1 MAARGFWRQLRIL
14 ALLLVL
20 LFVAL
25 TAVQNRWRTTD
36 WDQPLWVAVHPIN
49 GDSSPAAERAIEG
62 LGTGRFGGI
71 EQFLAREGNR
81 YGVTLRQPVEL
92 HLAERVD
99 SRPPAPPADGAWWRV
114 AIWSLQLRYWAW
126 KTTRDEEVP
135 ADIELFVVYH
145 DPATR
150 PTLAHSYGIA
160 KALVGVANVFA
171 SRPARHRNQV
181 VICHEL
187 LHTLGATDKY
197 DPRTDQPLFPAGYAE
212 PERRPLLPQRKAEL
226 MAGRVPLSPS
236 RAEMPD
242 SLANVV
248 IGPQTAAEIGW

>member
-1 MAARGFWRQLRIL
+1 MASRSFWRQLRIL

-25 TAVQNRWRTTD
+25 TAAQNRWRTTD
-36 WDQPLWVAVHPIN
+36 WDQSLWVAVHPIN
-49 GDSSPAAERAIEG
+49 GDTSAAAARAIQG
-62 LGTGRFGGI
+62 LDRSRFSAI
-71 EQFLAREGNR
+71 EQFLAREAGR
-81 YGVTLRQPVEL
+81 YGVTLRRPVEL
-92 HLAERVD
+92 HLAERVG
-99 SRPPAPPADGAWWRV
+99 SPPPAPPADGAWWRV
-114 AIWSLQLRYWAW
+114 AIWSLQLRYWVW
-126 KTTRDEEVP
+126 KTTRDDEVP

-150 PTLAHSYGIA
+150 PTLAHSYGVA
-160 KALVGVANVFA
+160 KALAGVANVFA
-171 SRPARHRNQV
+171 PPSARPRNQI

-197 DPRTDQPLFPAGYAE
+197 DPHTDQPIFPAGYAE
-212 PERRPLLPQRKAEL
+212 PERRPLLPQQKAEL
-226 MAGRVPLSPS
+226 MAGRVPMSAI

>member
-1 MAARGFWRQLRIL
+1 MASRSHWRQLRIL

-25 TAVQNRWRTTD
+25 TAAQNRWRTTD

-49 GDSSPAAERAIEG
+49 GDSSAAAEQVIKALDRS
-62 LGTGRFGGI
+62 RFRGI
-71 EQFLAREGNR
+71 EQFLAREAGR

-99 SRPPAPPADGAWWRV
+99 VQPPAPPTGGAWWRV
-114 AIWSLQLRYWAW
+114 AVWSLRLRYWAW
-126 KTTRDEEVP
+126 KTTRDDEVP

-145 DPATR
+145 DPETR

-171 SRPARHRNQV
+171 SRQARQRNQI
-181 VICHEL
+181 VIGHEL

-197 DPRTDQPLFPAGYAE
+197 DPRTDLPLFPAGYAE
-212 PERRPLLPQRKAEL
+212 PQRRPLLPQQKAEL
-226 MAGRVPLSPS
+226 MAGRVALAPD
-236 RAEMPD
+236 RAAMPD
-242 SLANVV
+242 SLADVV